1 MDFALTQ
8 EQIAFR
14 DLARRFAEQEIAPV
28 AAHYEQSDEFI
39 WPVARKAYQAGLLNI
54 HIPEEYGG
62 GGLSALDG
70 VIIREELAVACSGIT
85 SALMITNL
93 AAAPLIIAGT
103 DEQKRDFL
111 APLCS
116 EVAFASFALTEPDAG
131 SDVAAIKTVARRS
144 GSDYVLRGSKRF
156 ISGAGV
162 ARWFAVFAKTDT
174 DAGRRGLSAFA
185 VPADLPGVT
194 VGKKEDMLGQR
205 ASYTAEVIFEDVV
218 VPASYRIGAEGQGW
232 DIAMQ
237 TFNRTRPGVAA
248 SAVGVARASL
258 EHALRYAQ
266 ERETFGRPI
275 AHHQAIQFMLA
286 DMAITVAA
294 ARWLTCHSAWLYD
307 QGQPNATEAAYA
319 KAFAADTAMQ
329 AATDAVQVFGG
340 YGYSR
345 EFPVEKLMRDAKI
358 FQIYEGTSRIQRLIV
373 GRSLLK
379 EGVRLPGRAII
390 GAETVTK
397 TPI

>member
-237 TFNRTRPGVAA
+237 TFNR
-248 SAVGVARASL
+248 
-258 EHALRYAQ
+258 
-266 ERETFGRPI
+266 PI

-358 FQIYEGTSRIQRLIV
+358 FQIYEGTSQIQRLIV